1 MKKYI
6 FPLNFDYSNKLLG
19 FIEYKV
25 LLYMSVCAALLILI
39 LYPLSF
45 STFAKFCI
53 FITVFFPILLLV
65 NTNINHIPFYIL
77 VYSIVKHSLT
87 SGKYL
92 KK

>member
-19 FIEYKV
+19 IIEYKI
-25 LLYMSVCAALLILI
+25 LLYMCIFGFFIILLLSVL
-39 LYPLSF
+39 PF
-45 STFAKFCI
+45 TTFVKFCI
-53 FITVFFPILLLV
+53 FITIFFPILFLV

-77 VYSIVKHSLT
+77 VYSIAKHYIT
-87 SGKYL
+87 SSKYI